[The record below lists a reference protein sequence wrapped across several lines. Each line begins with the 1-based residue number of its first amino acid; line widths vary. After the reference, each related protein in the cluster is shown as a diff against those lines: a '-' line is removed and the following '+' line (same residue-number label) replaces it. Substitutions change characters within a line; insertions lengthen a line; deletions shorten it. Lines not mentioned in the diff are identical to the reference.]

1 MSLLKLRKVL
11 VSDKIANDCLEA
23 FKGKGVEVTYKPG
36 LSKTELLDIIP
47 EYNGIIVRSATKVTA
62 DVIKAAVNL
71 EIIGRAGTGT
81 DNIDHAA
88 ASDAGVVVMNT
99 PGGNTNS
106 AAEHTCALIMAMC
119 RNLANRHTELMNGE
133 WNRINGIELSG
144 KTVGIIGLGRIGM
157 IVAHR
162 MQAFGMKTVGYDP
175 FVTAAAAA
183 EKGVEFLQL
192 EDMWP
197 VCDFLTIHVPLLPST
212 KHMMNS
218 AVFDKCKKGV
228 RIVNCARGG
237 IIDEEALLENLNS
250 GKVACAALDVFE
262 KEPPSADSPL
272 LQHSNLI
279 ATPHLGASTAEAQ
292 TRVAKEIAE
301 QFLALRDG
309 KSTFGC
315 LNAPLLRGALSQP
328 VKAKLAQQL
337 GMLLYTLN
345 PKADVLTVQGDDESF
360 VPYAVMAGYLNAKGI
375 SAANLISIK
384 KVADVNGLSFQ
395 YTATSEDLTVECGD
409 VKLSGRFD
417 GVTSFLTKVNSVSTN
432 IPLTGSV
439 TVVRSGTALYNQL
452 PSLSG
457 HVTGVHF
464 AGDVTILSHSSKTLE
479 SDKLETLGTVA
490 LC

>member
-1 MSLLKLRKVL
+1 MLI
-11 VSDKIANDCLEA
+11 SDKIANDCLEA
-23 FKGKGVEVTYKPG
+23 FEGKGVEVTYKPG
-36 LSKTELLDIIP
+36 LSKTELINIIP
-47 EYNGIIVRSATKVTA
+47 EYNGLIVRSATKVTA
-62 DVIKAAVNL
+62 DVIKAAINL

-81 DNIDHAA
+81 DNIDHDA

-106 AAEHTCALIMAMC
+106 AAEHTCALILAMC

-133 WNRINGIELSG
+133 WNRINGVELSG
-144 KTVGIIGLGRIGM
+144 KTIGIIGLGRIGI

-175 FVTAAAAA
+175 FVSASSAA
-183 EKGVEFLQL
+183 EMGVEFLQL
-192 EDMWP
+192 EEMWP
-197 VCDFLTIHVPLLPST
+197 ICDFLTIHVPLLPST
-212 KHMMNS
+212 KHMLNS
-218 AVFDKCKKGV
+218 SVFEKCKKGV

-237 IIDEEALLENLNS
+237 IIDEDALLENLNS

-262 KEPPSADSPL
+262 KEPPAADSPL

-315 LNAPLLRGALSQP
+315 LNAPLLRGALSEP
-328 VKAKLAQQL
+328 VKAKLARHL
-337 GMLLYTLN
+337 GMLLFTL
-345 PKADVLTVQGDDESF
+345 KQQASVLTVKGDDDSF
-360 VPYAVMAGYLNAKGI
+360 VPHAVMAGYLNAKGV

-384 KVADVNGLSFQ
+384 KVAATNGLSFE
-395 YTATSEDLTVECGD
+395 YLKETEEDLTVECGE

-417 GVTSFLTKVNSVSTN
+417 GETTFLTKVNSTPTC
-432 IPLTGSV
+432 IPLSGNV
-439 TVVRSGTALYNQL
+439 TLVRSDSAVSQL
-452 PSLSG
+452 SSLAG

-464 AGDVTILSHSSKTLE
+464 AGDVTVLTHSTATLE
-479 SDKLETLGTVA
+479 VEKLETLGTLA
-490 LC
+490 L